1 MQTNDKE
8 IMAAIARCNKAQE
21 NQVSNLSRAV
31 KMSPHLVKRHFDGSP
46 LSLFEL
52 NQFADWK
59 GRLPNE
65 EETIQ
70 VLHHGVGAMK
80 KLFKPTY

>member
-1 MQTNDKE
+1 MG
-8 IMAAIARCNKAQE
+8 AIARCNKAMD
-21 NQVSNLSRAV
+21 NQVSNLSRAC

-52 NQFADWK
+52 KQFADWK